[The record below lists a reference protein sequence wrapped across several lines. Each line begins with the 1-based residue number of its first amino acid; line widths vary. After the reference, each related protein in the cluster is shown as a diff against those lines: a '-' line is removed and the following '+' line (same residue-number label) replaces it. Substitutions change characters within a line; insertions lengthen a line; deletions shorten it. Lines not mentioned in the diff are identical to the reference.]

1 MLINEQIR
9 PDVSGS
15 IALKKYFLSGLLNMT
30 FTEENE
36 SNHEL
41 KPVRH
46 FNAKN

>member
-1 MLINEQIR
+1 MLINEQVN
-9 PDVSGS
+9 PDVSES
-15 IALKKYFLSGLLNMT
+15 TALKKYFLSGFLNMT

-41 KPVRH
+41 KPLKH